1 VRLADTILRGGH
13 LSERTLV
20 DVCMTGERPVHLDR
34 CEICAERAVELGRWL
49 DDTRAAA
56 LEEADAAFPAERL
69 ALQQT
74 QILRKLEQADR
85 PKRVISFPGYAPDE
99 RPMDRRGIRP
109 AWVGVAAAAGL
120 VLGLI
125 GGQVSARFTADRAA
139 GPATPAQVQQPIA
152 PAPPATPANV
162 ENLFN
167 PLDLD
172 VSDRP
177 QIASAE
183 YLDAYTPHAIPA
195 SEHVLHIVAVSGR

>member
-13 LSERTLV
+13 LSERALV

-34 CEICAERAVELGRWL
+34 CEVCADRAVELGRWL
-49 DDTRAAA
+49 DDTRVTA
-56 LEEADAAFPAERL
+56 LEEADAVFPAERL
-69 ALQQT
+69 ATQQA
-74 QILRKLEQADR
+74 QILRKLEQVDR
-85 PKRVISFPGYAPDE
+85 PKRVISFPGYAQDE
-99 RPMDRRGIRP
+99 RPMGRRGIRP

-120 VLGLI
+120 VLGLV
-125 GGQVSARFTADRAA
+125 GGQFSARFTTNRAA
-139 GPATPAQVQQPIA
+139 APTQVQQPAAPAPSIA
-152 PAPPATPANV
+152 PAHVDNS
-162 ENLFN
+162 FN

-195 SEHVLHIVAVSGR
+195 SEHVLHIVAVAGR